1 MSIYAYR
8 GRGADGRRRSGWIEA
23 ASPKEARAALS
34 AKDVLTESIEPARPP
49 SSIPA
54 AARARL
60 YGELGVLLDAGF
72 PLEQAFGLLMGESGG
87 NAGDAL
93 LPHLRDLVRNGA
105 SLSDAL
111 TATVPTLPQFERAAL
126 RAAEDAGFQGGM
138 LQALSEFI
146 ESERVVAERI
156 RGALT
161 YPLAVLA
168 LAAGLLSFMVY
179 VVLPRAMDIFSRVG
193 DALPRSARILAE
205 WGPRGMTLFLA
216 LLACGGMAA
225 AWLRARSR
233 TDAATATAI
242 EKVLAR
248 LPVAGR
254 TLPLLWTHRLA
265 GTMALLVDA
274 GVAPQS
280 ALSVSGAATGSVWIA
295 SLAEKAAA
303 DVRAGATL
311 SAAAASLGPIAPY
324 LADWMKV
331 GESSGSLGKMLGQA
345 SARCRQAYE
354 TALSR
359 FLGLLEPALIVAVGA
374 VVLAITV
381 SVLGPMLQLARS
393 AAG

>member
-1 MSIYAYR
+1 MSIYAYK
-8 GRGADGRRRSGWIEA
+8 GRGADGRRRAGWVEA

-34 AKDVLTESIEPARPP
+34 AAGVFTESVEPAGPP
-49 SSIPA
+49 SRIPTA
-54 AARARL
+54 TRARL

-72 PLEQAFGLLMGESGG
+72 PLERAFGLLIGESGEG
-87 NAGDAL
+87 PGAAL
-93 LPHLRDLVRNGA
+93 LLHLRDLVRNGA

-111 TATVPTLPQFERAAL
+111 TATIPTLPQFERTAL
-126 RAAEDAGFQGGM
+126 RAAEEAGFQGGM
-138 LQALSEFI
+138 LQALSAFI
-146 ESERVVAERI
+146 ESERAVAERI

-179 VVLPRAMDIFSRVG
+179 VVLPRAMDVFSRVG

-205 WGPRGMTLFLA
+205 WGPRGMTLFLV
-216 LLACGGMAA
+216 LLAAGAIAA
-225 AWLRARSR
+225 AWLRARAR
-233 TDAATATAI
+233 TDAATAAAV
-242 EKVLAR
+242 EKALAR

-254 TLPLLWTHRLA
+254 TLPLLWTHRFA

-280 ALSVSGAATGSVWIA
+280 ALAVSGAATGSAWLA
-295 SLAEKAAA
+295 ALAEKAAA

-311 SAAAASLGPIAPY
+311 SAAAASLGPIAPHI
-324 LADWMKV
+324 AEWMKV

-345 SARCRQAYE
+345 SVRCRQAYE
-354 TALSR
+354 TSLAR

-381 SVLGPMLQLARS
+381 SVLGPMLQLART